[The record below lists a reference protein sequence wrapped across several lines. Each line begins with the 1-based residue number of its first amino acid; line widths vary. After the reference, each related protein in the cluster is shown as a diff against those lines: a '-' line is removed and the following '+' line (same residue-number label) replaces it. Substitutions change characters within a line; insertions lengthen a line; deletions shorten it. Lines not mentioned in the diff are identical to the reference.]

1 MTFNQMKDEWSL
13 SYENQLESINPV
25 KDIKKLG
32 KSLEIQKKI
41 LDCQIM
47 SNFLSDY
54 EHWRIS

>member
-32 KSLEIQKKI
+32 KSLEIQKK
-41 LDCQIM
+41 
-47 SNFLSDY
+47 Y
-54 EHWRIS
+54 WTAR